1 MKNIF
6 IKFLNN
12 IENISLYIL
21 FYNKTI
27 YYKIFKMVFFRELK
41 CIFIHIPKTAGTSIE
56 QFLKD
61 NKNEIEYLGVRNNR
75 SLQHLTA
82 LELSKEI
89 PYVFKIYYKFS
100 FVRNPYDRLLS
111 VYYWT
116 PIPNVGYKYGKTK
129 AEFLN
134 FVTNLIKN
142 KRFFNNVYVD
152 HFAPQYLFL
161 YGNRKLLVDEV
172 FKYEKLDESVK
183 YLKEK
188 FGINNELPIL
198 NKSKTKKEDWN
209 ERQKERIYKLYMT
222 DFIIFGYNK

>member
-1 MKNIF
+1 
-6 IKFLNN
+6 
-12 IENISLYIL
+12 
-21 FYNKTI
+21 
-27 YYKIFKMVFFRELK
+27 MVFLRELK

-61 NKNEIEYLGVRNNR
+61 NNKNELEYLGVRNNR

-222 DFIIFGYNK
+222 DFIIFGYSK